1 MEVDLSDHNLSLL
14 SPTKPIKE
22 RCNLCNC
29 ILSSNFDAFSLHQI
43 YFLCCGALLCSACV
57 ENSVINGRLKDCC
70 MFCNTT
76 IKKSDGDKLN
86 LCMDK
91 ASEINPDPK
100 ALCVLAD
107 CHLRGTWGL
116 APDIGKAIHLWNE
129 AIQYGSSTASFNLG
143 VLYCHGS
150 KEANIDK
157 DIGKAFS
164 YFTYAAEGGN
174 KDARRL
180 INKAKAAAMFI
191 VG

>member
-1 MEVDLSDHNLSLL
+1 MEVDLDSDHNLSLL

-70 MFCNTT
+70 MFCNIT
-76 IKKSDGDKLN
+76 INKSDGDKLN

-107 CHLRGTWGL
+107 CHLRGIWGL
-116 APDIGKAIHLWNE
+116 APDIGKAIH
-129 AIQYGSSTASFNLG
+129 YGMRQFNMAL
-143 VLYCHGS
+143 VQHHS
-150 KEANIDK
+150 IW
-157 DIGKAFS
+157 AF
-164 YFTYAAEGGN
+164 YIAMDL
-174 KDARRL
+174 KRL
-180 INKAKAAAMFI
+180 ISIRTLAKLFLI
-191 VG
+191 SHTPLKVEIKRQED